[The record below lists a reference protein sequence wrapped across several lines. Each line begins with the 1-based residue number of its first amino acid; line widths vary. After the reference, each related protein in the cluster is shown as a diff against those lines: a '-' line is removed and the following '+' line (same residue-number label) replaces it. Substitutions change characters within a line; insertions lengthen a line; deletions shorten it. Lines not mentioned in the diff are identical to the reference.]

1 MITTPSS
8 YISLYTVTYISFS
21 FWGTYFIVCVLII
34 FITAIRVIEVSKWII
49 SVVDIL
55 SISIIMLAFIII
67 FCFNIANNYFYG
79 KLIETGMK
87 SDEIH
92 KLIDNKSLDLKY
104 KI

>member
-1 MITTPSS
+1 MITASSS
-8 YISLYTVTYISFS
+8 YISLYTATYISFN
-21 FWGTYFIVCVLII
+21 FWMAYFIVCVLII
-34 FITAIRVIEVSKWII
+34 FIMVIRAIEASEWII